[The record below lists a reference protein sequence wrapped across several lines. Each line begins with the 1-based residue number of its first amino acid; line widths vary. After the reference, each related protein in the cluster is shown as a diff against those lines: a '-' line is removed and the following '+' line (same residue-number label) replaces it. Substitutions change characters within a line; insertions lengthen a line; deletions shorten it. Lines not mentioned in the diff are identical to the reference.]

1 MWGSLPLL
9 PKHSPHLF
17 GQTAS
22 APDLNEVDNKL
33 EGDNQTLTHL
43 DVSLVTS

>member
-1 MWGSLPLL
+1 MWGFQLL
-9 PKHSPHLF
+9 LLEHSPHLF

-22 APDLNEVDNKL
+22 APDLNEIDNKM

-43 DVSLVTS
+43 DVSLVTG